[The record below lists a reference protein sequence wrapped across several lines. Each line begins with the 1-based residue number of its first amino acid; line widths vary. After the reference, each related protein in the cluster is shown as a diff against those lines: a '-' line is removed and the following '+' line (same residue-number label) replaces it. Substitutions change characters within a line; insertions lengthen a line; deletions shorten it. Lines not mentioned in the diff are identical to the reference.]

1 MKTNWLLH
9 SIRSEIRGEKL
20 LQKIFMISVIIA
32 LMLASLPA
40 ARVFAAGDDPDQATI
55 ERLET
60 AWSRK
65 IRNVHAQ
72 SFFYDHVR
80 LYPAD
85 FKNSDDLAR
94 AYDLLHRYGFALRR
108 AETVIANRAGF
119 DERGRVINY
128 NLAVQSA
135 RDLSFYLHLM
145 RGLKM
150 KLDAVPRKSSGR

>member
-1 MKTNWLLH
+1 MKTNWLF
-9 SIRSEIRGEKL
+9 SSKRSEIGGEKL
-20 LQKIFMISVIIA
+20 LQKIFMTSLIIA
-32 LMLASLPA
+32 LVLASLPA
-40 ARVFAAGDDPDQATI
+40 PHVFAAGDDPDQATI

-60 AWSRK
+60 AWSWK

-85 FKNSDDLAR
+85 FKDPEDLAR
-94 AYDLLHRYGFALRR
+94 AYNLLHRYGFALRR
-108 AETVIANRAGF
+108 AETIIANRAGF

-128 NLAVQSA
+128 NLAVQSSRNLA
-135 RDLSFYLHLM
+135 FYLHLM

-150 KLDAVPRKSSGR
+150 KLDAVPRKNS